1 LARRLFGFT
10 GNNSSQPSHENKGEY
25 AMQSPN
31 TDLMQ
36 RPYEA
41 PAIVHEA
48 SLEVRAGT
56 PVGLPDALNLTDQ
69 AD

>member
-1 LARRLFGFT
+1 
-10 GNNSSQPSHENKGEY
+10 
-25 AMQSPN
+25 
-31 TDLMQ
+31 MQ

-41 PAIVHEA
+41 PAIVYET